1 MKITQWRVISI
12 NNTKTTGY
20 SHARNAGPLPYDV
33 TLTQIIKL
41 LEENSTGNL
50 CDLELGKVFLDNTKS
65 TSNKEKSDLIKIKNF
80 CAKSTI

>member
-1 MKITQWRVISI
+1 MKITQWRITSI

-41 LEENSTGNL
+41 LEENITVNL
-50 CDLELGKVFLDNTKS
+50 CDLELGKVFLDDTKS
-65 TSNKEKSDLIKIKNF
+65 TSNKEKSHLFKIKNF
-80 CAKSTI
+80 CAKSII